1 MVGTLLHSA
10 SLVERLLRPR
20 SVAVIG
26 AGTGGA
32 EAPARRLLAT
42 LLAGGFGGAVMPV
55 FPGLEAAGGVLA
67 YPSTSALPLAPDL
80 AVVSLPPAEAS
91 AALAA
96 LAARGAG
103 GAVITGEA
111 PAGLGPG
118 GIAGLRV
125 IGARSA
131 GLIVPALGL
140 NASFCPV
147 MPKPGGIALICHDG
161 GFARTVLDHA
171 AAEALGFSHVVSL
184 GRNDDLG
191 FTAMLDWLA
200 RDGATRVVLLEV
212 GRIKD
217 RRGFLSAARAVAR
230 TRPVVALRTAPDHVP
245 RAAAEPTDG
254 EAAGADLVFAAALR
268 RAGIVDVAGLEDMLD
283 AATTLSRP
291 RRMRGERVLIVSDA
305 PSLGTLAAREAA
317 ACGAGLATPG
327 AEAAGLSLLLGGE
340 PAENPVIIPP
350 GEPPNR
356 LGEVVACASA
366 IPGLAD
372 AVLAVHAPGPGA
384 EDGVAAEALV
394 AAHAAARDV
403 PVIAAWPGGAAAE
416 RSRARLAEAGV
427 PAFAT
432 IEAAARAVFT
442 LIRERRTREAAREL
456 PPSTVLAVAPDRDTV
471 RRLLA
476 QVRAAG
482 RSSLTEDEAAAV
494 LNAYGIPIA
503 QARVAAD
510 AASAAEA
517 ASALGPPVV
526 LKVRSPDLPH
536 KTDVGGVVLDLD
548 SPDAV
553 RAAANA
559 MALRIARAAPG
570 ARQEGFLVQRQI
582 GRAGAREL
590 FVRLGRD
597 RLFGPAISF
606 GQGGT
611 ASGIAADIAADLPP
625 LNRALAASLVSRTRV
640 ARLLAGYRD
649 HPPADLEAI
658 YETLVRLS
666 QLAVDF
672 PDILEADVN
681 PLVAGPA
688 GVMALDAW
696 IAIAPAPLSGTGHL
710 AIAPYPAER
719 VERVTLRDGRAV
731 TLRPIRPE
739 DADAHAA
746 FFAKLTPEDVRLRFF
761 APIRALSP
769 EQIARMTQIDYDRE
783 MAIIASRE
791 AETGT
796 EETLGVMRIIRS
808 GEEGEFAI
816 VVRSDAKGGGL
827 GSRLMRAG
835 LAWARDA
842 GIRRVVGDVLAEN
855 TPMLGFVRAFGFSV
869 TRSADDPELM
879 VAALDLAEAA
889 RPG

>member
-26 AGTGGA
+26 AGTDGRAGA
-32 EAPARRLLAT
+32 EEPARRVLAT

-55 FPGLEAAGGVLA
+55 FPGLEAVGGVLA
-67 YPSTSALPLAPDL
+67 YPSAAALPRAPDL
-80 AVVSLPPAEAS
+80 AIVSLPAAEAS
-91 AALAA
+91 TALAA

-118 GIAGLRV
+118 GIGGLRV
-125 IGARSA
+125 IGARSG

-140 NASFCPV
+140 NASLCPV

-171 AAEALGFSHVVSL
+171 AAEGLGFSHVVSL

-230 TRPVVALRTAPDHVP
+230 TRPVVALRTAPDE
-245 RAAAEPTDG
+245 RSRAEPADG

-268 RAGIVDVAGLEDMLD
+268 RAGLVDVAGLEDMLD

-291 RRMRGERVLIVSDA
+291 RRMRGERVLVVADA
-305 PSLGTLAAREAA
+305 PSLGTLAAREAT
-317 ACGAGLATPG
+317 ACGAVLAAAG
-327 AEAAGLSLLLGGE
+327 AEAACLSLLLGGE
-340 PAENPVIIPP
+340 GAENPMIIPP

-356 LGEVVACASA
+356 LGEVVACAGA
-366 IPGLAD
+366 VPDLAD
-372 AVLAVHAPGPGA
+372 AVLAVHAPGRDA
-384 EDGVAAEALV
+384 ENGVAAEALA
-394 AAHAAARDV
+394 AAHAALRDI

-416 RSRARLAEAGV
+416 GGRARLAAAGM
-427 PAFAT
+427 PSFAS
-432 IEAAARAVFT
+432 IEAAVRAVST

-456 PPSTVLAVAPDRDTV
+456 PPSTVLAVAPDRDVV

-476 QVRAAG
+476 DARAAG

-494 LNAYGIPIA
+494 LSAYGIPVA
-503 QARVAAD
+503 PSRVAAD
-510 AASAAEA
+510 AESAAEA
-517 ASALGPPVV
+517 AAALGPPVV

-548 SPDAV
+548 SPAAV
-553 RAAANA
+553 HAAALA
-559 MALRIARAAPG
+559 MAARIDRLAPG
-570 ARQEGFLVQRQI
+570 ARREGFLVQRQI

-611 ASGIAADIAADLPP
+611 AAGIAADMAADLPP

-649 HPPADLEAI
+649 HPAADLEAI
-658 YETLVRLS
+658 YEALVRLS

-672 PDILEADVN
+672 PDILDADVN

-688 GVMALDAW
+688 GVVALDAW

-719 VERVTLRDGRAV
+719 IAHVTLRDGQAV

-746 FFAKLTPEDVRLRFF
+746 FFARLTPEDVRLRFF

-791 AETGT
+791 T
-796 EETLGVMRIIRS
+796 EGGAETLGVMRIIR
-808 GEEGEFAI
+808 EDEDGEFAI
-816 VVRSDAKGGGL
+816 VVRSDAKGSGL

-855 TPMLGFVRAFGFSV
+855 APMLGFVRSLGFSIS
-869 TRSADDPELM
+869 RSADDPELM
-879 VAALDLAEAA
+879 VATLVLAPPPPA
-889 RPG
+889 G